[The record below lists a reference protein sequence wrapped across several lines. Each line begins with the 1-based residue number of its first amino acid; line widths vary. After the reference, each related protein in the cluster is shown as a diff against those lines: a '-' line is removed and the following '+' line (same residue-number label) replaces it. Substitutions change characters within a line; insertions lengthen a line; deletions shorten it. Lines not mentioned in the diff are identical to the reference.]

1 MKNTFK
7 RIAAFATAGL
17 MTVSLAVPALAA
29 DITIANPLT
38 YIDDEGNETAET
50 YTAYKVF
57 SATQDGTAYGY
68 ILDSTSDVYDAL
80 IAANEAQDSFS
91 LVATEAV
98 DAEGKTIYNPTV
110 TDAPAFA
117 AYLNSLELTG
127 GIEAV
132 DGKISVPEGQEGY
145 YFVDTNVGSL
155 CDLTTA
161 TADVTIYDKNEV
173 PEIDKTVD
181 DIDLSVYVGQVLTYT
196 ISGEV
201 PSTTGYDE
209 YVYTVNDTMS
219 EGLTFNKDV
228 TNTLDADV
236 EAEYD
241 GNSFKI
247 TFDMTKYEVGT
258 EFTITYTATVNEDA
272 VELDAETNTATL
284 TYSNDPGDETS
295 TDTNPPVIVKV
306 YTASI
311 DITKVDANNNETKLA
326 GAKFV
331 LKNAEGKYYL
341 YTPAVMS
348 ETTEEAS
355 AAVVTPASVSWVDSQ
370 DDATEVTTDENGA
383 ASFDGLEDGT
393 YYLVET
399 AAPTGYNLL
408 ADAVTV
414 VVKGDD
420 AEIAKIDATPVVEN
434 SKGSILP
441 STGGIGTTI
450 FYIIGGCLVAA
461 AVVVLVVK
469 RRRAE

>member
-38 YIDDEGNETAET
+38 YINDDGTETAET

-68 ILDSTSDVYDAL
+68 ILDSTSDVYDTL
-80 IAANEAQDSFS
+80 IAADEAQDSFS

-173 PEIDKTVD
+173 PEIDKTVND
-181 DIDLSVYVGQVLTYT
+181 EDLSVYVGQVLTYT

-241 GNSFKI
+241 GNSFEI

-284 TYSNDPGDETS
+284 TYSNDP
-295 TDTNPPVIVKV
+295 
-306 YTASI
+306 
-311 DITKVDANNNETKLA
+311 
-326 GAKFV
+326 
-331 LKNAEGKYYL
+331 
-341 YTPAVMS
+341 VMRQAQIQ
-348 ETTEEAS
+348 T
-355 AAVVTPASVSWVDSQ
+355 
-370 DDATEVTTDENGA
+370 
-383 ASFDGLEDGT
+383 
-393 YYLVET
+393 
-399 AAPTGYNLL
+399 LL
-408 ADAVTV
+408 
-414 VVKGDD
+414 
-420 AEIAKIDATPVVEN
+420 
-434 SKGSILP
+434 
-441 STGGIGTTI
+441 
-450 FYIIGGCLVAA
+450 
-461 AVVVLVVK
+461 
-469 RRRAE
+469 